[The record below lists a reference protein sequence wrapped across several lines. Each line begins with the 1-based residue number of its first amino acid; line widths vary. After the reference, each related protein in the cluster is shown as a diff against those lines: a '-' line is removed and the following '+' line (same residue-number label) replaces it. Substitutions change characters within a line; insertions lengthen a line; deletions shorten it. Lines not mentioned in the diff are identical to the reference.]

1 MAYAEFAVPISR
13 MEMETYTSRQDALV
27 LALKMLE
34 HSRLGFT
41 IYHRKSSK
49 AKFSEYGYV
58 RWYDGQPVLDITD
71 YMGYTNRFLIQ
82 SDGKIKHIDGG
93 I

>member
-1 MAYAEFAVPISR
+1 MEYAVPISR
-13 MEMETYTSRQDALV
+13 MEMEIYTSRQEALV

-34 HSRLGFT
+34 HSRLGFP
-41 IYHRKSSK
+41 IYYRKKKK
-49 AKFSEYGYV
+49 AKFAEYGYV

-71 YMGYTNRFLIQ
+71 YMGYTNRLLIYP
-82 SDGKIKHIDGG
+82 DGKAKFIDGG